1 MPQLQP
7 GASNAVDDAS
17 PRDAAHSDASAPD
30 APTHRR
36 QGALANIVVD
46 LSPAYFAMVMATG
59 IVALSAHMLGM
70 VWLASALFGLNIA
83 VYVTIWILYVLRIFW
98 FGRHVIEDL
107 TDHQRGPG
115 YFTAVAASCILGNQ
129 FVVQAENY
137 HVAEILWFLGI
148 ALWVFLIYT
157 ILTAFTVKQIK
168 PDLFDGISGAW
179 LLAVV
184 ATQSVAGLSA
194 LVSHHWEQPYRLVI
208 NFFALSMWLW
218 GGMLYI
224 WMISL
229 IFYRYTFFRLSPDHL
244 TPPYWIN
251 MGAMAISVLAG
262 SQLILNVD
270 HAPFLESL
278 LPFLKGFTVF
288 YWATGTW
295 WIPMLVLLAIWRHVY
310 ARHPLTYDPLYW
322 GAVFPLGMYAA
333 CTFRMSQALHLDFL
347 LVAPQVF
354 FYVAFVAWM
363 ATFIGLCRR
372 LGAGT
377 YRLLTGRSHSH
388 SSAT

>member
-1 MPQLQP
+1 MPNPQP
-7 GASNAVDDAS
+7 HIRDSAGDLS
-17 PRDAAHSDASAPD
+17 PGSDMHIG
-30 APTHRR
+30 PTHLESATHSRR
-36 QGALANIVVD
+36 GVLAGVVRE

-59 IVALSAHMLGM
+59 IVALSAHLLGF
-70 VWLASALFGLNIA
+70 VWLASALFALNVAAYAI
-83 VYVTIWILYVLRIFW
+83 IWILYLLRIFW
-98 FGRHVIEDL
+98 FRPQILEDI

-115 YFTAVAASCILGNQ
+115 FFTAVAASCILGNQ
-129 FVVQAENY
+129 SVVQADNY
-137 HVAEILWFLGI
+137 HAAELLWFLGS

-157 ILTAFTVKQIK
+157 ILTAFTVKQVK
-168 PDLFDGISGAW
+168 PDLYDGISGAW

-194 LVSHHWEQPYRLVI
+194 LVSHHWEQPYRLII

-270 HAPFLESL
+270 HAPFLNSL
-278 LPFLKGFTVF
+278 LPFLKGFTIF

-295 WIPMLVLLAIWRHVY
+295 WIPMLILLATWRHVY

-322 GAVFPLGMYAA
+322 GAVFPLGMYSA
-333 CTFRMSQALHLDFL
+333 CTFRMAHALHLDFL
-347 LVAPQVF
+347 NTVPHVF
-354 FYVAFVAWM
+354 FYLAFAAWL
-363 ATFIGLCRR
+363 ATFTGLCRR
-372 LGAGT
+372 LATGART
-377 YRLLTGRSHSH
+377 LLTGRIHPHSA
-388 SSAT
+388 S